1 MTSLSRFA
9 TDYCVLAA
17 VVESRF
23 PYFEV
28 VITIPTPFALLDLLE
43 GDTFVEMA
51 SFPRIAIVLKNFEA
65 SVALASA
72 SFF

>member
-1 MTSLSRFA
+1 MTSLSLSA
-9 TDYCVLAA
+9 TDYCVL
-17 VVESRF
+17 VVVAES

-28 VITIPTPFALLDLLE
+28 VITIPTPFEPLDLLE

-65 SVALASA
+65 SLALASA